1 MRLVK
6 LNEDSS
12 WIWEWEGIRV
22 LVDPWFTPSQIDF
35 HPAFSEQFHLTEQ
48 PKVAALGKIDY
59 IFISHPFTD
68 HCNKETLI
76 QFSKDIPVI
85 SRSGTLKKMAAW
97 EHFNHLMPIEKAPFN
112 LSVIATNSFLDPV
125 HFTFFMETKEGSILY
140 APHGTKALSLPKT
153 DVLITT
159 TTTFELPFWLGGTI
173 NLGYKKALRAKE
185 LSGASIL
192 VATHDEKKTG
202 KGFVEKL
209 AKKTYESQLKDV
221 RVLKQGEELVFLR

>member
-12 WIWEWEGIRV
+12 WLWEWADIRV
-22 LVDPWFTPSQIDF
+22 VVDPWFTPSQVDF

-48 PKVAALGKIDY
+48 PKVGDLGKIDY
-59 IFISHPFTD
+59 LFISHPFTD

-76 QFSKDIPVI
+76 QFDKNIPLI
-85 SRSGTLKKMAAW
+85 SRTGILNKIGQW
-97 EHFNHLMPIEKAPFN
+97 NHFNRLIPIEAAPFN
-112 LSVIATNSFLDPV
+112 ARVIPSGSIFDPV
-125 HFTFFMETKEGSILY
+125 HFAFLIENEEVSILY
-140 APHGTKALSLPKT
+140 APHGTKAKHLPKA

-173 NLGYKKALRAKE
+173 NLGYHQALRAKK
-185 LSGASIL
+185 LCGASVLI
-192 VATHDEKKTG
+192 ATHDEKKGG

-209 AKKTYESQLKDV
+209 AKKTYKSNEEEV
-221 RVLKQGEELVFLR
+221 RILRQGEVLEFIR

>member
-12 WIWEWEGIRV
+12 WLWEWENLRV
-22 LVDPWFTPSQIDF
+22 LVDPWFTPSQIDY

-48 PKVAALGKIDY
+48 PKVSDLGKIDY

-68 HCNKETLI
+68 HCNKETLLQI
-76 QFSKDIPVI
+76 DKDIPVI
-85 SRSGTLKKMAAW
+85 SRLGTLKKISSW
-97 EHFNHLMPIEKAPFN
+97 NHFKVLIPIEEAPFKIR
-112 LSVIATNSFLDPV
+112 VIPSDSLFDPV
-125 HFTFFMETKEGSILY
+125 HFAFRIETVDGAIIY
-140 APHGTKALSLPKT
+140 APHGTKAKNLPEA

-192 VATHDEKKTG
+192 VATHDEKKQERG
-202 KGFVEKL
+202 L
-209 AKKTYESQLKDV
+209 LKN
-221 RVLKQGEELVFLR
+221 